1 MKEQQKQCDTQPAQ
15 YQETSSRTSRVTFSM
30 EKKVLTAEQYRE
42 WEQIAARLRENMS
55 RHAE

>member
-15 YQETSSRTSRVTFSM
+15 FQETSSRTSRAAFSG
-30 EKKVLTAEQYRE
+30 EKTLTAEQYRE
-42 WEQIAARLRENMS
+42 WEQIAARLRKDMS